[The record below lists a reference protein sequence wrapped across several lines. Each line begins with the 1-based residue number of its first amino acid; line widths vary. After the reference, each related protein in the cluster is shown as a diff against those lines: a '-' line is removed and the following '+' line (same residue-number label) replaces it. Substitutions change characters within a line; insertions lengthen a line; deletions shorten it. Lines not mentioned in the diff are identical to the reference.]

1 MRSDSQRGQ
10 SLIELVVGIGIG
22 VLFITAA
29 VGIITVSLRIDFQN
43 KFAQTAAELNQQLIE
58 QVATYAN
65 ADWHNLDTRPLGTA
79 LRLATTTQGFIV
91 GNVGSSTKVLDGN
104 TYDTSFSLE
113 AVCRNALDAFIECP
127 ASPADPSTFKVTVA
141 TQWHQGDTLP
151 ELRLVHYLTRIRDR
165 VWHQNDWSN
174 GSTTWSGSP
183 LSEATM
189 DQGWFH
195 NATNTEWTVAN
206 EITIFDKGQ
215 NLQNTASNGIDAT
228 DRYAWNDLFGWADF
242 RITNTVTV
250 GSTLTG
256 YALSNNIGQL
266 ALDCAT
272 TPGGNVCTTSNF
284 KVSKDS
290 NGILSGY
297 GWNDGIGW
305 ISFNCSNGSACATTA
320 PCPTTNPTCVGS
332 GPDYNVRVDAQGNFF
347 GWAWNDVIGWISF
360 NCDHSQDSVPGTNYC
375 TTGGNGASSDY
386 KVKTGSSQVSWAELE
401 SIPFDT
407 QRSGGAGFNTI
418 MWQGSMPSDTRVL
431 FQIATSDNSTG
442 PWTYIGPNGTSGNDY
457 YQIAPNL
464 PLRINR
470 ADHNNKRYMAY
481 RVILES
487 DPAQSSGPTI
497 NNVILNWSH

>member
-1 MRSDSQRGQ
+1 MHSDSQRGQ
-10 SLIELVVGIGIG
+10 SLIELVIGIGIG

-58 QVATYAN
+58 QVGTYAN
-65 ADWHNLDTRPLGTA
+65 ADWHNIDTRPLSTA
-79 LRLATTTQGFIV
+79 LHLATTTQCFLAI
-91 GNVGSSTKVLDGN
+91 NVGSSTKVLDGN

-113 AVCRNALDAFIECP
+113 ATCRDSQDSFTDC
-127 ASPADPSTFKVTVA
+127 SSGTADPSTFKVIVA

-151 ELRLVHYLTRIRDR
+151 ELQLVHYLTRIRDR
-165 VWHQNDWSN
+165 VWNQSDWSYGSSTWN
-174 GSTTWSGSP
+174 GSPFDETN
-183 LSEATM
+183 M
-189 DQGWFH
+189 YKGWFR
-195 NATNTEWTVAN
+195 NATNTAWSVAN
-206 EITIFDKGQ
+206 ELTIFDMSK

-228 DRYAWNDLFGWADF
+228 HRYAWNDLFGWADF

-250 GSTLTG
+250 GNTLTG
-256 YALSNNIGQL
+256 YALSNNIGQI

-272 TPGGNVCTTSNF
+272 SPNGNICSSANF
-284 KVSKDS
+284 KVNQDAT
-290 NGILSGY
+290 GILDGY
-297 GWNDGIGW
+297 AWNDGIGW
-305 ISFNCSNGSACATTA
+305 ISFNCSNGNTCATAT
-320 PCPTTNPTCVGS
+320 PCPTTNPSCVG
-332 GPDYNVRVDAQGNFF
+332 GGQDYNVRIDAQGNFF

-375 TTGGNGASSDY
+375 TTGGDGSSADY
-386 KVKTGSSQVSWAELE
+386 KVKTGSSQVSWAQLE

-407 QRSGGAGFNTI
+407 QRTGGAGFNTI

-431 FQIATSDNSTG
+431 FQIATSDNVSG

-457 YQIAPNL
+457 YQTAPNL

-470 ADHNNKRYMAY
+470 SNHNNKRYMAY

-497 NNVILNWSH
+497 NKVILNWSH